1 MAKSL
6 KEQREK
12 LGRELKEVARITRIK
27 VSYLKAIE
35 EEDFAKLPV
44 EVYTKG
50 YIREYAKFL
59 GYPSDAAIAPYEA
72 YLEEIRGGKKKNL
85 TDILSEDIEK
95 TPSFESES
103 LDYSQQSHAKGTVP
117 DLQTGLPV
125 SLGGVIESGMPPPR
139 QKGVLGVKGFSQR
152 ILVAA
157 SIAGIALLIYLLLPG
172 GKSAPPVQQK
182 TDPGVQ
188 YKIPD
193 VSPPVQD
200 ARQEKTTQSAPVGQ
214 AGISDTPLTP
224 SDKSGDKNKVVQKKR
239 HNLDITATD
248 KTWIQ
253 IIIDGADKKE
263 MLLNPGEK
271 VNYEANQSIG
281 LLIGNAA
288 GVKLKFDDKVFENL
302 GDKGQVVTLNFPSTT
317 PKRNDPSEKIIKPES
332 PAPQFSNPSNL

>member
-27 VSYLKAIE
+27 ASYLKAIE

-72 YLEEIRGGKKKNL
+72 YLEEIKGGKEKNL
-85 TDILSEDIEK
+85 ADIPSDEKTSDNIPSESIEK
-95 TPSFESES
+95 TPSFKSES
-103 LDYSQQSHAKGTVP
+103 LDYSQESQEIS
-117 DLQTGLPV
+117 
-125 SLGGVIESGMPPPR
+125 IE
-139 QKGVLGVKGFSQR
+139 KGVSGVRGFSQR
-152 ILVAA
+152 ILVAV

-182 TDPGVQ
+182 TEPGVQ

-193 VSPPVQD
+193 VTPPVPVQD
-200 ARQEKTTQSAPVGQ
+200 AKQEKTIHSTPAGQ
-214 AGISDTPLTP
+214 AGISDAPLTP
-224 SDKSGDKNKVVQKKR
+224 PDKSGDKNKTVQKKM
-239 HNLDITATD
+239 HNLDITAVD

-271 VNYEANQSIG
+271 VNYEANQSIDV
-281 LLIGNAA
+281 LIGNAA
-288 GVKLKFDDKVFENL
+288 GVKLKFNGKEFEGL
-302 GDKGQVVTLNFPSTT
+302 GEKGQVIKLSLPSTT
-317 PKRNDPSEKIIKPES
+317 PQP
-332 PAPQFSNPSNL
+332 PQPSNSSNL

>member
-1 MAKSL
+1 MAKPL

-12 LGRELKEVARITRIK
+12 LGKDINDVAMITRIK
-27 VSYLKAIE
+27 ASYLKAIE

-59 GYPSDAAIAPYEA
+59 GYPSDAAIATYEA
-72 YLEEIRGGKKKNL
+72 YLEEIKGKKEKNL
-85 TDILSEDIEK
+85 ADILSDEKTSDNIPSESIEK
-95 TPSFESES
+95 ASPFKSES
-103 LDYSQQSHAKGTVP
+103 LDYLQESQKISIEKGI
-117 DLQTGLPV
+117 
-125 SLGGVIESGMPPPR
+125 S
-139 QKGVLGVKGFSQR
+139 GVKGFSQR

-182 TDPGVQ
+182 IEPEVQ

-193 VSPPVQD
+193 ITPPVTVQD
-200 ARQEKTTQSAPVGQ
+200 AKQEKTIHSTPAGQ
-214 AGISDTPLTP
+214 AGISNAPLTQT
-224 SDKSGDKNKVVQKKR
+224 DKSGDKNKPIQKKM
-239 HNLDITATD
+239 HNLDIIAID

-253 IIIDGADKKE
+253 VIIDGADKKE

-271 VNYEANQSIG
+271 VNYDANKSID

-288 GVKLKFDDKVFENL
+288 GVKLKFNGKEFEGL
-302 GDKGQVVTLNFPSTT
+302 GEKGQVIKLSLPST
-317 PKRNDPSEKIIKPES
+317 I
-332 PAPQFSNPSNL
+332 PQPPHPSNSSNL